1 MNVDTVA
8 MFMVEGDPRY
18 KMDFFCFFS
27 KLKRSH
33 HNVYAFF
40 RRYVRAM

>member
-18 KMDFFCFFS
+18 KMDFFLFF
-27 KLKRSH
+27 LKTE
-33 HNVYAFF
+33 A
-40 RRYVRAM
+40 